1 MACDQWFILSGMHG
15 LLDPDQVIEP
25 YEKNLKDASAEEKH
39 EWACRIVESLA
50 GRISLS
56 DTLFVLLSNSYA
68 EPLVGPL
75 VDAGGRVT
83 IPVKGMKSDRRL
95 DWLQSQST
103 LGSSAGDLEE
113 FYEILE
119 WLAAKTQGPHNLDRA
134 DRVTWPERGV
144 YFFFEPGEHRYCST
158 RFRVTRVGTHMVSA
172 NSKATLWNRLRTH
185 RGSGDGGG
193 NHRSSIFR
201 SHLGAA
207 ILRRDA
213 RTGDLP
219 HWGDQTADVAVVRES
234 ELWLEKAVSAAIST
248 MSVVAV
254 DVPDEAGAHS
264 DRAFVERN
272 AIALLSRIGSK
283 ADPASSQWLGRS
295 SPHPSILQSGLW
307 NVNYV
312 DDSSYH
318 RRFLEVFEYY
328 ARVTAGVAPRVRG
341 TVAPPQWWNTD
352 IPEEQMAFPFEAA
365 ND

>member
-1 MACDQWFILSGMHG
+1 
-15 LLDPDQVIEP
+15 
-25 YEKNLKDASAEEKH
+25 
-39 EWACRIVESLA
+39 
-50 GRISLS
+50 
-56 DTLFVLLSNSYA
+56 
-68 EPLVGPL
+68 
-75 VDAGGRVT
+75 
-83 IPVKGMKSDRRL
+83 
-95 DWLQSQST
+95 
-103 LGSSAGDLEE
+103 
-113 FYEILE
+113 
-119 WLAAKTQGPHNLDRA
+119 
-134 DRVTWPERGV
+134 
-144 YFFFEPGEHRYCST
+144 
-158 RFRVTRVGTHMVSA
+158 
-172 NSKATLWNRLRTH
+172 
-185 RGSGDGGG
+185 
-193 NHRSSIFR
+193 
-201 SHLGAA
+201 LGAA